1 MNWRRKKISSALAIT
16 ASLLAVP
23 AVAGEFQLGDWE
35 GSFNSQISVG
45 AGWRMSDI
53 EPRLVT
59 PGNAPGFGEASTSTA
74 DDGDLN
80 YKDGDAYSVILKGVH
95 DLEFKKGDFG
105 VFLRGKY
112 WYDMALADSKRPHG
126 NSVNRY
132 TPDQSL
138 DDSQFDDYAQSS
150 GLELL
155 DAFVYGTFYLGE
167 NGMPLD
173 LRLGRQVASWGE
185 STFIQ
190 NGINSINPIDV
201 SAFRRP
207 GAEIKEGLLPVA
219 MFTIS
224 AGLTDALSI
233 DAFYQLE
240 WEKTVIDGCGTYF
253 STADVAATGCN
264 VVTLTNFLN
273 DQTNMAGGFYI
284 TRQADIEPSDS
295 GQYGISLRYFAEKLA
310 GSEFGIYYM
319 NYHSR
324 IPYLGGVA
332 SLNPGVPPE
341 VIPPGF
347 PNPLPP
353 FIPLDPQLGDL
364 GALLGG
370 GNPEYFAEFPED
382 IELFGVSFATNF
394 WGFAV
399 SGEVSHRPDFPVQ
412 INTTELLQGAVGL
425 APWSTVTPII
435 LDLVQ
440 QEGRWGVMASGFDR
454 LPVTQ
459 AQVTFIRFFDQVLG
473 ASRLSFAAEFGANW
487 VDDLPEQSVQRYGRS
502 PTFGLGYF
510 EPIPLPIPGA
520 FITCSEGFA
529 GIPGVVDP
537 IAPPNSNASNCTTDG
552 YVTDSSWGYRMR
564 AGLTY
569 NDVFGGIN
577 LTPGLAW
584 SHDVDGYSPNSNFNE
599 GAKALTFS
607 LGAEYLNRY
616 TATLAY
622 TDFSGGDYNVVEDR
636 DFLSMSFAVSF

>member
-1 MNWRRKKISSALAIT
+1 
-16 ASLLAVP
+16 
-23 AVAGEFQLGDWE
+23 
-35 GSFNSQISVG
+35 
-45 AGWRMSDI
+45 MSDM

-59 PGNAPGFGEASTSTA
+59 PGNAPGFGTASTSTA

-80 YKDGDAYSVILKGVH
+80 FKDGDVFSLILKGVH
-95 DLEFKKGDFG
+95 DLELRKGDFG
-105 VFLRGKY
+105 VLLRFKY
-112 WYDMALADSKRPHG
+112 WYDEELENGSRPHG
-126 NSVNRY
+126 NSANAY
-132 TPDQSL
+132 TPNTKL
-138 DDSQFDDYAQSS
+138 AMDDFDNFAQGS
-150 GLELL
+150 GIELL
-155 DAFVYGTFYLGE
+155 DAFVYGTFYLGK
-167 NGMPLD
+167 NQMPLD

-190 NGINSINPIDV
+190 NGINSINPVDV

-207 GAEIKEGLLPVA
+207 GAEIKEGLLPVS

-233 DAFYQLE
+233 DAFYQIA

-253 STADVAATGCN
+253 STIDVAATGCN
-264 VVTLTNFLN
+264 VVTLTNQLN
-273 DQTNMAGGFYI
+273 DYTQMLPGVDLYI
-284 TRQADIEPSDS
+284 ERRPDVEPSDS

-324 IPYLGGVA
+324 IPYLSGVA
-332 SLNPGVPPE
+332 SLNPGVPKE
-341 VIPPGF
+341 VIPPAFIDILGY
-347 PNPLPP
+347 PLPP
-353 FIPLDPQLGDL
+353 FIPGDL
-364 GALLGG
+364 AVPLGG
-370 GNPEYFAEFPED
+370 GNPTYFAEFPED
-382 IELFGVSFATNF
+382 IELYGLSIATNF

-399 SGEVSHRPDFPVQ
+399 SGEVSYRPDFPVQ
-412 INTTELLQGAVGL
+412 INSTELLQGAVGL

-440 QEGRWGVMASGFDR
+440 EEGSWGVTASGYDR

-487 VDDLPEQSVQRYGRS
+487 VGDLPEQSVQRYGRNS
-502 PTFGLGYF
+502 IYGMGSFT
-510 EPIPLPIPGA
+510 PIPLAALGIPLPGDL
-520 FITCSEGFA
+520 TCEGFFPPPPLDQV
-529 GIPGVVDP
+529 IDP
-537 IAPPNSNASNCTTDG
+537 IVPNTNTANCTNDG

-564 AGLTY
+564 AGLAY
-569 NDVFGGIN
+569 NDVFAGIN
-577 LTPGLAW
+577 LTPSLAW

-599 GAKALTFS
+599 GAKALTLS

-622 TDFSGGDYNVVEDR
+622 TDFSGGDYNAIEDR
-636 DFLSMSFAVSF
+636 DFLSLSFSVSF